1 MIIFFRILLLKLG
14 CLINETSDIK
24 NQRRP
29 SVCYALMF
37 CGTPLMLEKGEIEI
51 VHVIVTYLYPI
62 RNLPT
67 SVYQNF

>member
-1 MIIFFRILLLKLG
+1 VIIFFLLLKLG
-14 CLINETSDIK
+14 CQINETNDIK

-29 SVCYALMF
+29 SICYASLMF

-62 RNLPT
+62 RNLTT